1 MDKFK
6 KLIKLLYPP
15 IWVIIPLVV
24 LCTVTL
30 IYVFINGYDTHPFA
44 FVAYLLSAYTLTA
57 FVMRCIK
64 AIPKHYRTA
73 KQKIYSS
80 PIGERLMTDMPFR
93 THISLYGLLC
103 INLLYSAFN
112 IILGFMYHTA
122 WFGVIAFYYIILSV
136 MRFLLIRFMNLIGI
150 GNDRLKELKRSR
162 LCGYILLTLNLFLSG
177 AVLMIVYQNKGYEYH
192 GVLIYIMA
200 AYTFGIT
207 VFAIVNLVK
216 YRKLG
221 SPVMSMTK
229 IISMA
234 SALVSM
240 FSLETAMFS
249 EFGGEMSS
257 DIQQLMIM
265 LTGAGVSIAII
276 VMSVYSIVKNSA
288 EIKKMCK

>member
-6 KLIKLLYPP
+6 KLIKLLYPQ
-15 IWVIIPLVV
+15 IWLIIILVV
-24 LCTVTL
+24 ICTAAL
-30 IYVFINGYDTHPFA
+30 IYIFINGYDTHPLA
-44 FVAYLLSAYTLTA
+44 FVAYLLSAYTLAT
-57 FVMRCIK
+57 VVIHCIK
-64 AIPKHYRTA
+64 TIPKHYRTA
-73 KQKIYSS
+73 KQKIYSN

-103 INLLYSAFN
+103 INLIYSAFN

-136 MRFLLIRFMNLIGI
+136 MRFLLIRFINLIGI
-150 GNDRLKELKRSR
+150 GNNRLKELKRSR

-240 FSLETAMFS
+240 LSLETAMFS